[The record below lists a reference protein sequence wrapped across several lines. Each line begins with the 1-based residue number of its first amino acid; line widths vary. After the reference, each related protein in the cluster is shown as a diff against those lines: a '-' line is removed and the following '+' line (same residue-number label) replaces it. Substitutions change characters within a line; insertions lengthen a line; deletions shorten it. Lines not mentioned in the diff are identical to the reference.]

1 MKILKSIIFA
11 ITLLLFSLQAF
22 ATVIKQVQIS
32 GNSRVI
38 SDYIQSLMS
47 AEAGEDYTE
56 SQLNADL
63 KTIFATD
70 LFEKVDGSFDNGV
83 VSIKVVESP
92 LIDNITFSGNSKLK
106 NDVLM
111 KELSSQRRTPFS
123 QNRLNLD
130 VQRITELYYRS
141 GFFAATVNFEII
153 RKEYNRL
160 DIVFNIQEGR
170 KTLIDTVIFMGNRAF
185 PAGELKSQMLTKEAR
200 WWRMFN
206 AGDVYDINRIMY
218 DGELLRQFYL
228 ENGYPNF
235 AVLSNFSELSLHNGF
250 IITYVLDEGERYR
263 FGDVSLNIKLL
274 DLLPHEEEILQQIT
288 LIDRRDWFRN
298 STLQRQVLRIK
309 DKINSLGYQFVNV
322 EPQMI
327 FNDVSKRV
335 DIVFVV
341 DEADKLFVHQANIT
355 GNRRTRDYVIR
366 RELKFAEQD
375 AFDQDRINMA
385 QRNLQQTGYFS
396 SVNIQDSPADYPGK
410 VNLDINVE
418 EVSTGS
424 ISVGG
429 GFSTVDRLQFEASYA
444 ETNLFG
450 TGNYFGVS
458 LNLSQMTKMYNVTL
472 SNPYFLGRE
481 LFASASVYRRDS
493 GASNLSRLTLYQ
505 NLEQGINTSIGY
517 RLTDN
522 FSQRWGYGLFYRN
535 IYNVDPNVSQS
546 IRELAGTSF
555 VSTVNHTLAYNSTD
569 NSIFATRGIDASLTT
584 EYAGLFGDSD
594 YIKNTYRSVWYYS
607 VMEDV
612 VFSALGSVG
621 VIEGLNGQSVKII
634 DKYNLGG
641 PTLRG
646 FKIGANYGGIGPM
659 DAKTGESLGG
669 KYMFRGSFQ
678 LETPMPGVKQY
689 GLLVYT
695 FSDFGTATDFSNNP
709 EILDSRTIRVSAGVG
724 LSWRSPAGVISLDLG
739 FPVKKDPM
747 DATEMIFLNFGT
759 RI

>member
-1 MKILKSIIFA
+1 MKIFKSIICVLIVLF
-11 ITLLLFSLQAF
+11 FSLNVF
-22 ATVIKQVQIS
+22 AAQIKQVQIK

-38 SDYIQSLMS
+38 SNYIESLLS
-47 AEAGEDYTE
+47 AEVGEDY
-56 SQLNADL
+56 SIDKLNADL
-63 KTIFATD
+63 KTLYATD
-70 LFEKVDGSFDNGV
+70 LFGSVDGSFENGIV
-83 VSIKVVESP
+83 AIKVVESP

-106 NDVLM
+106 SDVLM
-111 KELSSQRRTPFS
+111 KEISSQKRSPFS

-130 VQRITELYYRS
+130 IQRITELYYKS
-141 GFFAATVNFEII
+141 GFFSAAVNFEIVH
-153 RKEYNRL
+153 KEFNRL
-160 DIVFNIQEGR
+160 DIVFRIQEGR
-170 KTLIDTVIFMGNRAF
+170 KTLIDTVIFMGNSAF
-185 PAGELKSQMLTKEAR
+185 PDSELKSQMLTKESR
-200 WWRMFN
+200 WWRLFN
-206 AGDVYDINRIMY
+206 AGDVYDINRILY

-235 AVLSNFSELSLHNGF
+235 SVLSNFSELSMHNGF
-250 IITYVLDEGERYR
+250 IITYVLEEGERYR

-274 DLLPHEEEILQQIT
+274 DLLPHEEEIMKEIT
-288 LIDRRDWFRN
+288 LIDRRDWFKN
-298 STLQRQVLRIK
+298 SRLQRQVLRIK
-309 DKINSLGYQFVNV
+309 DKINALGYQFVSV

-335 DIVFVV
+335 DIVFVI
-341 DEADKLFVHQANIT
+341 DEQDKLFVHQANIT

-375 AFDQDRINMA
+375 AFDQDRVNMA

-396 SVNIQDSPADYPGK
+396 SVNISDSPSDYPGK
-410 VNLDINVE
+410 INLDINVE

-493 GASNLSRLTLYQ
+493 GASNLSSLTLYQ
-505 NLEQGINTSIGY
+505 NLEQGISTSLGY
-517 RLTDN
+517 RLTDYI
-522 FSQRWGYGLFYRN
+522 SQRWGYSLFYRN
-535 IYNVDPNVSQS
+535 IYNVNPNVSLS
-546 IRELAGTSF
+546 IKELAGTSF
-555 VSTVNHTLAYNSTD
+555 VSSISHTLSYNSTD
-569 NSIFATRGIDASLTT
+569 NPIFSTRGIDASLTT

-607 VMEDV
+607 VFEDV

-621 VIEGLNGQSVKII
+621 VIEGLNGQKVKII

-659 DAKTGESLGG
+659 DATTGESLGG

-695 FSDFGTATDFSNNP
+695 FSDFGTVTDFSNNP
-709 EILDSRTIRVSAGVG
+709 YILDSRTIRVSAGVG